1 MTGCY
6 SLLLPSIFYEGGQ
19 IFGYVALE
27 NKNNKITATAIT
39 ADDCYIGT
47 LTKEEYLTHLL
58 AVHTK
63 SRELLYNLISSY
75 DILGFAPKKAFDNR
89 FCHMFKCIRFK
100 KGTNILEKGK
110 KLNSVYIFY
119 SGKFTIELKSNIIEL
134 YDLVAKIKEI
144 RGKAI
149 GIKEN
154 EIRKELS
161 DIYLKKEFYMNKQY
175 SVGNKNNFY
184 LKKYNLT
191 ISLVND
197 KFCVGLIDTLDPET
211 RLGLFN
217 STCSSINCDGYEI
230 TYDSLK
236 LVNKEYPCLNN
247 CNKISLI
254 NLEYYLKRVQLHI
267 KEIELNIKKYE
278 DNLKFSIK
286 SENRKNIRFNTEEN
300 IEQLESD
307 KSDSEDNK

>member
-1 MTGCY
+1 M
-6 SLLLPSIFYEGGQ
+6 
-19 IFGYVALE
+19 
-27 NKNNKITATAIT
+27 
-39 ADDCYIGT
+39 
-47 LTKEEYLTHLL
+47 
-58 AVHTK
+58 
-63 SRELLYNLISSY
+63 
-75 DILGFAPKKAFDNR
+75 
-89 FCHMFKCIRFK
+89 M
-100 KGTNILEKGK
+100 
-110 KLNSVYIFY
+110 
-119 SGKFTIELKSNIIEL
+119 
-134 YDLVAKIKEI
+134 
-144 RGKAI
+144 
-149 GIKEN
+149 
-154 EIRKELS
+154 
-161 DIYLKKEFYMNKQY
+161 KKEFYMNKQY

-267 KEIELNIKKYE
+267 KEIEL
-278 DNLKFSIK
+278 
-286 SENRKNIRFNTEEN
+286 T
-300 IEQLESD
+300 
-307 KSDSEDNK
+307 